1 MAVAQHPPLQAP
13 ALVFQA
19 APALTGLCLL
29 SATADLVVNRIIIR
43 IWGDAV
49 THQQL
54 LWADQGGVFLRNLAA
69 VSGFVA
75 LGLALFEFI
84 FGKRAVPLSGRIGIA
99 VFSAAFMPLIAM
111 VIVLPSQWTRMEL
124 VLIIAGLAHALM
136 ILLGLVGARWHAT
149 RWLTVGLVVTVLAAF
164 LGIASL
170 LVQLIGHIVGWGPA
184 ERWGGAVRYAGEV
197 CYLAGACLAG
207 FVAFPSFRTTRQRL
221 TSVLSAFIAA
231 AVGTAIVAWRVEQGS
246 DFATV
251 FYGAL
256 RLDLFIDFPVVY
268 AVLLGLAAALGVA
281 ALVHPNRPQ
290 QQAGAGI
297 LLLLAAG
304 YAPRS
309 PVLLVVTTLGIALL
323 ARAGLGL
330 ALAESERD

>member
-1 MAVAQHPPLQAP
+1 MVL
-13 ALVFQA
+13 FQA

-29 SATADLVVNRIIIR
+29 SAGADLAVNRIIIR

-54 LWADQGGVFLRNLAA
+54 LWADQTGVFLRNLAA

-75 LGLALFEFI
+75 LGFALFGFI
-84 FGKRAVPLSGRIGIA
+84 FGKRTVPLSGRIGIA

-136 ILLGLVGARWHAT
+136 ILIGLVGARWQAT
-149 RWLTVGLVVTVLAAF
+149 RWLTVGLVLTVVAAF
-164 LGIASL
+164 LGISSL
-170 LVQLIGHIVGWGPA
+170 LVHLIGHIAGWGHA
-184 ERWGGAVRYAGEV
+184 ERWGSAVRYAGEV
-197 CYLAGACLAG
+197 CYLAGVVVAG
-207 FVAFPSFRTTRQRL
+207 FVAFPRFRTARQRF
-221 TSVLSAFIAA
+221 TAVVSAFVAA
-231 AVGTAIVAWRVEQGS
+231 SIGTAIVAWRLELGS

-256 RLDLFIDFPVVY
+256 RLDLFIDVPIVY
-268 AVLLGLAAALGVA
+268 AVMLGLAAALGIA
-281 ALVHPNRPQ
+281 ALLDPDRPQ

-309 PVLLVVTTLGIALL
+309 PVLLVVTTLGVALL
-323 ARAGLGL
+323 ARAALGL
-330 ALAESERD
+330 ALHKTPKST